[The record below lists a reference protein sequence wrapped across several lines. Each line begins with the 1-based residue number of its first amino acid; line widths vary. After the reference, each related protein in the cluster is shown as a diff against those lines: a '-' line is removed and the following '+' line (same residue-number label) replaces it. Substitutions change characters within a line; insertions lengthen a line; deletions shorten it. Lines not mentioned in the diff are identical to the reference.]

1 LFGPANEAG
10 RIAPQPFYEK
20 GIITMNASTSE
31 RTAPSATSWKTPA
44 LAIAAAVLAATV
56 GVESYLLYRSPR
68 PPAAVAAKEASSVA
82 PRAPATPMPNFPL
95 GDWPAPLAS
104 GSPWDQLNSLRQQM
118 DQMFN
123 NTLNRFP
130 LDGSDLLSSMSSPN
144 FDMRDDGDHYAI
156 RLDMPGADKS
166 TIKVN
171 VEGRIVTISG
181 ERTAISESS
190 SADKV
195 LRSERNLARFERT
208 VQLPGPVKPASV
220 DAKYENGVLTLN
232 LPKADEVA
240 SSTQVPVH

>member
-1 LFGPANEAG
+1 
-10 RIAPQPFYEK
+10 
-20 GIITMNASTSE
+20 MNASTSDS
-31 RTAPSATSWKTPA
+31 TAGSVTSWKTPA
-44 LAIAAAVLAATV
+44 LAIVAAVLAAAV
-56 GVESYLLYRSPR
+56 GVESYLLYRSHR
-68 PPAAVAAKEASSVA
+68 PSAAVIVKESSSA
-82 PRAPATPMPNFPL
+82 QPQAPATLRPNYSW

-104 GSPWDQLNSLRQQM
+104 GSPWDQLNALREQM

-130 LDGSDLLSSMSSPN
+130 MDGSDLLSSMSSPS
-144 FDMRDDGDHYAI
+144 FDLRDEGDHYGL

-181 ERTAISESS
+181 ERTVISESS
-190 SADKV
+190 RNDKV

-208 VQLPGPVKPASV
+208 VQLPGPVKTDSV
-220 DAKYENGVLTLN
+220 DAKYDNGVLTLN
-232 LPKADEVA
+232 LPKADRVA